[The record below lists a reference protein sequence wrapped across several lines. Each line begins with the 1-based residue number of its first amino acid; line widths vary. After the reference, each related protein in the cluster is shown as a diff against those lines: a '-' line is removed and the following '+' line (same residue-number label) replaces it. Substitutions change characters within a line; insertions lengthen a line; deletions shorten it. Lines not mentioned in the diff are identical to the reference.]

1 MVPGKSPL
9 PNAEPMPSQNGYAR
23 FSLRFFNLLQT
34 TENLLISF
42 ALLVAALVALVA
54 GSFRLFSIALAA
66 LMVKLYPLL
75 VLAFIAVAAMWAFK
89 IFYRS

>member
-1 MVPGKSPL
+1 MISDNSPF
-9 PNAEPMPSQNGYAR
+9 PDAEPMPSQNGYAR
-23 FSLRFFNLLQT
+23 FFLVFFNLLQT

-42 ALLVAALVALVA
+42 VLLVAALVGLVA

-75 VLAFIAVAAMWAFK
+75 VLAFIAVAAVWAFK
-89 IFYRS
+89 FFDRR